1 MIAAEGPRLALA
13 RPRPPSTNRLHA
25 PSLPLGRR
33 HQTLRL
39 PSWSPWSL
47 RFSSREAARREMLAL
62 LLAAAAA
69 NSAAL
74 PPAPAVG
81 APCQVKDF
89 SGHHCPIANT
99 NLTSSKV
106 ATPAACA
113 AAVCAASTASTKLD
127 YAGWCAAGAGCKPV
141 GCYGATIS
149 KQHNCLRAHGWV
161 TSTVNY
167 VPAPPGPPKP
177 PPPPPGP
184 APPPAPIPFGFAKS
198 LGNGMVLAAA
208 PKQAM
213 VWGFC
218 APGASVEVSI
228 DGVGKLQATVGP
240 DQATGAL
247 TTWRV
252 KLVRFCIYND
262 EFCIKNDELCIKND
276 EVCIKHDE
284 LCSRRAKPASPTTR
298 SPPRLPARPSP

>member
-1 MIAAEGPRLALA
+1 MPV
-13 RPRPPSTNRLHA
+13 
-25 PSLPLGRR
+25 
-33 HQTLRL
+33 
-39 PSWSPWSL
+39 
-47 RFSSREAARREMLAL
+47 L
-62 LLAAAAA
+62 LLLVAATAHAA
-69 NSAAL
+69 
-74 PPAPAVG
+74 

-89 SGHHCPIANT
+89 SGHHCSVST
-99 NLTSSKV
+99 TDLTSPEV
-106 ATPAACA
+106 TTPAACG
-113 AAVCAASTASTKLD
+113 AAVCAASTSSTKLD
-127 YAGWCAAGAGCKPV
+127 YSGWCAAGAGCSPV

-149 KQHNCLRAHGWV
+149 KQPSCRRSHGWI

-184 APPPAPIPFGFAKS
+184 APPPPPIPFGFAKA

-218 APGASVEVSI
+218 APGATVQVSL
-228 DGVGKLQATVGP
+228 DGVGKLMATVGP

-252 KLVRFCIYND
+252 KLPATKASFTNHTITATSAGKTVTLTGVLFG
-262 EFCIKNDELCIKND
+262 
-276 EVCIKHDE
+276 EVWV
-284 LCSRRAKPASPTTR
+284 CSGRE
-298 SPPRLPARPSP
+298 